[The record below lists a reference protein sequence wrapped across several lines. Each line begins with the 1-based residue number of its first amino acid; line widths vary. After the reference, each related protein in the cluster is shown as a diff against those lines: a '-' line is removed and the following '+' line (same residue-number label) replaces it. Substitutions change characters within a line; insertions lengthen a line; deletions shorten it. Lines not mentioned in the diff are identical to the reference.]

1 MGKPQS
7 QQHNGSPYPQ
17 HQSHGG
23 VHCFFHIVKSACAIG
38 LGNDHRGAGRDAHK
52 QIDEEIDEH
61 TGGAAHGGQGLFAH
75 KVAHD
80 HGVSGVIEL
89 LKKGA

>member
-1 MGKPQS
+1 MAA
-7 QQHNGSPYPQ
+7 PYPQ

-23 VHCFFHIVKSACAIG
+23 VHCFFHIVKAACAIG

-61 TGGAAHGGQGLFAH
+61 TGGAAHGGQGLFTH

-80 HGVSGVIEL
+80 HGVSRVIEL